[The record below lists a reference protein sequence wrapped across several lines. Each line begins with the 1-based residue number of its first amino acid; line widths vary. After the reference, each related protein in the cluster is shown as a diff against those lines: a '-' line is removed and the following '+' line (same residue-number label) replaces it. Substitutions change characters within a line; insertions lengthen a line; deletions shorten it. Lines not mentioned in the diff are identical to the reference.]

1 MFKRYVWTK
10 YAKYNKKCSSHLL
23 GFFGARE
30 TGPESIFIFV
40 SLTKVARMCSLG
52 GLGGRI
58 DGGAYTKKRFQANYS
73 SADQNAVSKKNTF
86 DYNSPPLPS
95 PHLHRPVAFIEMNSI
110 YFEQL
115 QKKKDFITTC
125 KLGFWH
131 IDKVF
136 WALYERLRLALSLEY
151 SMHCTIYAI
160 REKEG
165 KTSVVQADSKVT
177 LHTITS

>member
-86 DYNSPPLPS
+86 DYNSPPLSPPS
-95 PHLHRPVAFIEMNSI
+95 PPRSFYWNEFDLFRATA
-110 YFEQL
+110 
-115 QKKKDFITTC
+115 KKKR
-125 KLGFWH
+125 
-131 IDKVF
+131 
-136 WALYERLRLALSLEY
+136 LYY
-151 SMHCTIYAI
+151 Y
-160 REKEG
+160 
-165 KTSVVQADSKVT
+165 V
-177 LHTITS
+177 

>member
-73 SADQNAVSKKNTF
+73 SADQNAVC
-86 DYNSPPLPS
+86 
-95 PHLHRPVAFIEMNSI
+95 
-110 YFEQL
+110 
-115 QKKKDFITTC
+115 KKKKKYIW
-125 KLGFWH
+125 L
-131 IDKVF
+131 
-136 WALYERLRLALSLEY
+136 
-151 SMHCTIYAI
+151 
-160 REKEG
+160 
-165 KTSVVQADSKVT
+165 
-177 LHTITS
+177 